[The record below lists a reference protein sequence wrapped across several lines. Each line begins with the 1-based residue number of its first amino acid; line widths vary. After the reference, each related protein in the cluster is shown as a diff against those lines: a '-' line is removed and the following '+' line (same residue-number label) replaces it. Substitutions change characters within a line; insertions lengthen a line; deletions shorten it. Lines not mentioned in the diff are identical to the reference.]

1 MSEAAK
7 LFDQNGGSAN
17 GGDKQTAVNSA
28 AAVCSKVFRL
38 FFFLFLDSLLMK
50 NVAQTV
56 MKLML
61 KSQMSG
67 MVGGGGG
74 GGGGLGSMLCESNT
88 QEKVTVPTSPHTPKR
103 RVIIAVNPDRSRP
116 NWWGVAAPN
125 HRDRN

>member
-1 MSEAAK
+1 
-7 LFDQNGGSAN
+7 
-17 GGDKQTAVNSA
+17 
-28 AAVCSKVFRL
+28 
-38 FFFLFLDSLLMK
+38 MK
-50 NVAQTV
+50 NVVQTV

-116 NWWGVAAPN
+116 NWWGVALPN
-125 HRDRN
+125 HHDRN